1 MTPQIEDYIMPVHTK
16 LKNVW
21 LIFLWSLFR
30 GVYPGGSLKN
40 CHFFTFTH
48 NLWVQWST
56 NSVLL
61 TLV

>member
-30 GVYPGGSLKN
+30 GVYPGGSLKIVIFSPLLITCGYN
-40 CHFFTFTH
+40 G
-48 NLWVQWST
+48 
-56 NSVLL
+56 VLIQYY
-61 TLV
+61 